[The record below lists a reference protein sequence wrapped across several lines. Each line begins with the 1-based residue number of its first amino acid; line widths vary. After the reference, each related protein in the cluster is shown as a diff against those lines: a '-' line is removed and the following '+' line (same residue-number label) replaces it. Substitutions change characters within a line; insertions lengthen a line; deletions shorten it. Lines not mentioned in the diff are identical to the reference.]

1 VFRRTKETES
11 QAQHSPMYFAA
22 PIAGPRLRV
31 LACDPLWWVTY
42 AASMPFFIFPM
53 SSALVDETEVLTTSS
68 SSFVV
73 IHVRDSWWQ
82 RMLDAQNG

>member
-22 PIAGPRLRV
+22 PIAGPKLRV

-42 AASMPFFIFPM
+42 ATRMLSFTVPM
-53 SSALVDETEVLTTSS
+53 SSALEDETQVLTTTSS
-68 SSFVV
+68 IFVV
-73 IHVRDSWWQ
+73 IHVRDSRWQ
-82 RMLDAQNG
+82 RMLDAQRG